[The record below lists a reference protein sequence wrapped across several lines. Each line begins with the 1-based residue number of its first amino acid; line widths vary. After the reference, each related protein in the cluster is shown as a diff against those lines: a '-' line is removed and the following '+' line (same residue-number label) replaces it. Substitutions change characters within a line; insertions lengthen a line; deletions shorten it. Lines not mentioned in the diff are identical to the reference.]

1 MSVTV
6 PTDSVLL
13 VRDVL
18 DQPIVGPDERP
29 CGTVDGVVLQFA
41 PDGTLRVAAIEQGAV
56 TLARRLGDGFGRLVQ
71 AIAQRIG
78 PRHGEVVRIPFH
90 HVWGVGTRVLIA
102 GGVDRDKL
110 VAVEDWARENVIARI
125 PGA

>member
-1 MSVTV
+1 MS
-6 PTDSVLL
+6 DSVLL

-29 CGTVDGVVLQFA
+29 CGTVDGIVLELSA
-41 PDGTLRVAAIEQGAV
+41 DGTVRVAAIEQGAV
-56 TLARRLGDGFGRLVQ
+56 TLARRLGDTFGRVVH
-71 AIAQRIG
+71 AIATRIG
-78 PRHGEVVRIPFH
+78 PRAGEVVRIPFT

-102 GGVDRDKL
+102 GGVDRDRL
-110 VAVEDWARENVIARI
+110 VAAEEWARENVIAHI

>member
-1 MSVTV
+1 MS
-6 PTDSVLL
+6 DSVLL

-29 CGTVDGVVLQFA
+29 CGTVDGVVLELGD
-41 PDGTLRVAAIEQGAV
+41 DGALRVVAIEQGAV
-56 TLARRLGDGFGRLVQ
+56 TLARRISDVAGRVVE
-71 AIAQRIG
+71 AIAARFG
-78 PRHGEVVRIPFH
+78 PRGGEVARIPFT

-110 VAVEDWARENVIARI
+110 VAAEHWAREKVIAHI

>member
-1 MSVTV
+1 MS
-6 PTDSVLL
+6 DSFLL

-29 CGTVDGVVLQFA
+29 CGTVDGIVLELSD
-41 PDGTLRVAAIEQGAV
+41 DGTIHVAAIEQGAV
-56 TLARRLGDGFGRLVQ
+56 TLARRLGSVIGHVVAAVAARV
-71 AIAQRIG
+71 G
-78 PRHGEVVRIPFH
+78 PRRGEVVQIPFT
-90 HVWGVGTRVLIA
+90 HVWGVGARLLIA

-110 VAVEDWARENVIARI
+110 VAVESWARENVIAHI

>member
-1 MSVTV
+1 MS
-6 PTDSVLL
+6 DAVLL

-29 CGTVDGVVLQFA
+29 CGTVDGIVLELSD
-41 PDGTLRVAAIEQGAV
+41 DGTLRVAAIEQGAV
-56 TLARRLGDGFGRLVQ
+56 TLARRLSATLGRAVH
-71 AIAQRIG
+71 AVAARIG
-78 PRHGEVVRIPFH
+78 PRAGEVVRIPFT

-102 GGVDRDKL
+102 GGVDRDRL
-110 VAVEDWARENVIARI
+110 VAAEEWAREHVIAHI

>member
-1 MSVTV
+1 MA
-6 PTDSVLL
+6 DSVLL

-29 CGTVDGVVLQFA
+29 CGTVDGVVLELA
-41 PDGTLRVAAIEQGAV
+41 DDGTVRVAAIEQGAV
-56 TLARRLGDGFGRLVQ
+56 TLARRLSDTFGRIVQ
-71 AIAQRIG
+71 SIATRIG
-78 PRHGEVVRIPFH
+78 PRNGEVVRIPFA

-102 GGVDRDKL
+102 GGVDRDRL
-110 VAVEDWARENVIARI
+110 VAAEEWARENVIAHI

>member
-1 MSVTV
+1 MS
-6 PTDSVLL
+6 DSILL

-18 DQPIVGPDERP
+18 DQPIVGTDERP
-29 CGTVDGVVLQFA
+29 CGTVDGIVLELGD
-41 PDGTLRVAAIEQGAV
+41 DGSLRVAAVEQGAV
-56 TLARRLGDGFGRLVQ
+56 TLARRVSKMLGRIVE
-71 AIAQRIG
+71 AIAMRIG
-78 PRHGEVVRIPFH
+78 PRGGEVVRIPFA

-110 VAVEDWARENVIARI
+110 VAAEVWARDNVIAHI

>member
-1 MSVTV
+1 MY
-6 PTDSVLL
+6 L

-18 DQPIVGPDERP
+18 DQPIVGPDEQP
-29 CGTVDGVVLQFA
+29 CGTVDGVVLELA
-41 PDGTLRVAAIEQGAV
+41 ADGTLHVAAIEQGAV
-56 TLARRLGDGFGRLVQ
+56 TLAHRISHGLGRAVQ
-71 AIAQRIG
+71 AIAKRIG
-78 PRHGEVVRIPFH
+78 PRAGEVVRIPFG

-110 VAVEDWARENVIARI
+110 VAAEDWARENVIAQI